1 MVCFSNSAFF
11 LTFLG
16 PGAFVNFA
24 GLSFAGTSQAAPHV
38 SGAVAA
44 LRTQGRFRL
53 DSADCTIAR
62 MVKTGDAITD
72 HRNGLRFPRLNLD
85 AATLTRPNS
94 VGDCNGDWS
103 VLTEEL
109 EAGVAIALGT
119 LPLTACPSFDATG
132 DGVVTTDEL
141 LTGTNIA
148 LTGCAVGA
156 SGVT

>member
-1 MVCFSNSAFF
+1 MACFSNSAFF
-11 LTFLG
+11 LTALA

-44 LRTQGRFRL
+44 LRTQGRFRF

-62 MVKTGDAITD
+62 IVKTGDVVTD

-94 VGDCNGDWS
+94 VGDCNDDS
-103 VLTEEL
+103 RVLTEEL
-109 EAGVAIALGT
+109 EKGVAIALGT
-119 LPLTACPSFDATG
+119 LPITACPSFDATG
-132 DGVVTTDEL
+132 DGEVTIDEL
-141 LTGTNIA
+141 VTGTNIA

-156 SGVT
+156 SGVV

>member
-1 MVCFSNSAFF
+1 
-11 LTFLG
+11 
-16 PGAFVNFA
+16 
-24 GLSFAGTSQAAPHV
+24 
-38 SGAVAA
+38 
-44 LRTQGRFRL
+44 
-53 DSADCTIAR
+53 

-119 LPLTACPSFDATG
+119 LPLTACPSFVATG
-132 DGVVTTDEL
+132 DGVVTIDEL